1 MPRPPEAGK
10 TTGFYLDT
18 SEFALDFRKLVR
30 DQIPGWGS
38 EGVKLACAEIIRDT
52 MRDEPTV
59 PKLVGHLRRS
69 GVIEEPVLSANEIRI
84 VVGFNTEYAARIHE
98 APESWSWTLPGSG
111 PKFLEKKLLKHGKKY
126 FDIATNHIN
135 KGKGP

>member
-1 MPRPPEAGK
+1 MPKPPTAGK

-18 SEFALDFRKLVR
+18 SEFILDFHKLVK

-38 EGVKLACAEIIRDT
+38 QGVKIACAEIIRDT

-59 PKLVGHLRRS
+59 PKLSGHLRRS
-69 GVIEEPVLSANEIRI
+69 GVIEEPYLTPKEIRI

-98 APESWSWTLPGSG
+98 APESWNWSLPGSG
-111 PKFLEKKLLKHGKKY
+111 PKFLEKKLLKHGQKY
-126 FDIATNHIN
+126 FNIVVSHIK